1 MPRPRFAVRALAAL
15 LPALPAMAIAVALSA
30 CSSHDPP
37 QPVFA
42 LKCQPI
48 SKAQPVELSIVP
60 SVGGTLR
67 VAVEQRGISVVTA
80 LSGTDA
86 RQQPW
91 SLSARSPIERFGI
104 ATFTQE
110 VKDKQPVAVSISSRD
125 SPDIVGEVCISA
137 DRLQPSD
144 GQRLRAERTFAAAA
158 QAVQAGSWRHAFDLY
173 GTAARAFRSIDDW
186 RVAQS
191 RYAMAE
197 IAYEE
202 LDQDDAAYVLASW
215 ALADFGAG
223 ADADLRSRLL
233 ALQTRTTLESER
245 LPPELRSAR
254 VFELSNAA
262 EAVARRA
269 RFGAREVPRIDILRG
284 FMEFRNGRAREAG
297 ALFTRAAQRCTEL
310 RDWECDAAAR
320 QNIATLAEEA
330 RDYSVALQAYHDVLT
345 TLPEDLQ
352 PKLSASIWGNY
363 GRLQAKAGLLR
374 QAELSHRKSVR
385 LHANAA
391 DCDGTRMNLARLGTL
406 LVQVGSVGEGHVYL
420 ARASSLECPALIAAA
435 KSELASNSASSM
447 ESAVSGVGKTTCVDT
462 PDVEAL
468 SEGGKIAVFNGLIG
482 LIDASRLENNHPQ
495 ALRCLAAA
503 RPFAITPRTQLRL
516 ANAEGAAL
524 LQHRDAVK
532 ARAAFERGLAIADR
546 ANLPPTHENRSRAY
560 IGLARAALLDSRPA
574 EARALAA
581 QALRLGVSRADLGQ
595 VVESL
600 QWIGRGFRAE
610 QANESAVTVLRT
622 AAALIEQVPIDDLDA
637 EQRATW
643 LATQHDVF
651 SELTTLYAT
660 DVHNDEARAWEAFAI
675 SERGHARAFRYAMS
689 QATDTRATSSSEPD
703 SARYRELMRKLT
715 ELEQTHATSGAAIPV
730 EALADLVETR
740 PEAADPSALAALR
753 QRLAALDATVVEY
766 AAGGDNLFAFVID
779 SDHIHV
785 VPLGSRVEI
794 GSAATALYER
804 LRNPESAAQD
814 VRNAARRLAALTLW
828 PLAELVTH
836 RRVIFVPDDV
846 LHTVPFAV
854 LPWDADAQAPLTVQ
868 RVELAVMPSALFVS
882 PGAQRAARE
891 SAPRLE
897 LIGDPVFRASD
908 WLRECERQNVEATP
922 PALQPTVAA
931 TRSMDSLPRLPGSRK
946 EVAAIAELAREYS
959 PGSRVREH
967 LGCAATPAALRAAA
981 ATNPTLLHI
990 ATHGYVDAYRPRLSA
1005 LVLTPET
1012 NTNGAA
1018 ATFGLLDILQL
1029 KIDSRL
1035 VVLSACDTSRG
1046 KLLPGEGVLG
1056 PAQAFLQAGA
1066 ASVVASYWRV
1076 ADEATAPF
1084 MRTFYRYLFV
1094 EHLTAAAAL
1103 RQAQL
1108 DHARQGGAYDWAAFT
1123 LFGQPDTQL

>member
-1 MPRPRFAVRALAAL
+1 
-15 LPALPAMAIAVALSA
+15 MAIVVTLSA
-30 CSSHDPP
+30 CSSHEPP
-37 QPVFA
+37 QPVLA
-42 LKCQPI
+42 LKCEPI
-48 SKAQPVELSIVP
+48 SRAQPVELSIVP
-60 SVGGTLR
+60 LTQGTLR
-67 VAVEQRGISVVTA
+67 VAVEQRGISVVAA
-80 LSGTDA
+80 LTGTDA
-86 RQQPW
+86 SQQ
-91 SLSARSPIERFGI
+91 LSARSPIERFGI
-104 ATFTQE
+104 ATFTTE
-110 VKDKQPVAVSISSRD
+110 VKEKEPLVVSVSSRD

-144 GQRLRAERTFAAAA
+144 ERRLRAERTFAAAA

-173 GTAARAFRSIDDW
+173 SRAAREFRGIDDW

-215 ALADFGAG
+215 ALADFGAA

-245 LPPELRSAR
+245 LPAQLRSAR
-254 VFELSNAA
+254 VFELSSRA
-262 EAVARRA
+262 EALARRA
-269 RFGAREVPRIDILRG
+269 RFGAREIPRIDILRG

-345 TLPEDLQ
+345 TLPDDLQ

-374 QAELSHRKSVR
+374 QAEVSHRKSVR

-391 DCDGTRMNLARLGTL
+391 DCDGARMNLARLGTL
-406 LVQVGSVGEGHVYL
+406 LVQVGSVGEGHSYL

-435 KSELASNSASSM
+435 KSEPAGDS
-447 ESAVSGVGKTTCVDT
+447 VGKVTCVAT
-462 PDVEAL
+462 PKVEAL
-468 SEGGKIAVFNGLIG
+468 SEGGKIAVFNALLGL
-482 LIDASRLENNHPQ
+482 LEASRLENDHPQ

-503 RPFAITPRTQLRL
+503 RPFAITPRTRLRL

-524 LQHRDAVK
+524 LQYGDAVK
-532 ARAAFERGLAIADR
+532 ARAAFERGLAIADS

-560 IGLARAALLDSRPA
+560 IGLARAALLDNRPA

-581 QALRLGVSRADLGQ
+581 RALKLGGSRADLGQ

-600 QWIGRGFRAE
+600 QWMARGFRAE

-622 AAALIEQVPIDDLDA
+622 AAALMEQVPIDELDA

-651 SELTTLYAT
+651 AELTTLYAT
-660 DVHNDEARAWEAFAI
+660 DVRNDEARAWEAFAI
-675 SERGHARAFRYAMS
+675 SERGHARSFRYALS
-689 QATDTRATSSSEPD
+689 QATDTRATSSSELA
-703 SARYRELMRKLT
+703 SERYRELLRKLA
-715 ELEQTHATSGAAIPV
+715 ELEKAHATSNAGIPV
-730 EALADLVETR
+730 EALAGLVETS
-740 PEAADPSALAALR
+740 PEAADSSAPAALR

-766 AAGGDNLFAFVID
+766 AAGGDTMFAFVID
-779 SDHIHV
+779 AEHIRV
-785 VPLGSRVEI
+785 VPLGSRTEI
-794 GSAATALYER
+794 GSAAGGLYER
-804 LRNPESAAQD
+804 LRNPESAPQD

-828 PLAELVTH
+828 PLTELVT
-836 RRVIFVPDDV
+836 RSRVIFVPDDA

-854 LPWDADAQAPLTVQ
+854 LPWGPDPEAPLTVQ
-868 RVELAVMPSALFVS
+868 RLELAVMPSTLFVTH
-882 PGAQRAARE
+882 PGVKHAVRE

-908 WLRECERQNVEATP
+908 WLRECAGQNVEAP
-922 PALQPTVAA
+922 LPAASQQTVAA
-931 TRSMDSLPRLPGSRK
+931 TRSMDSLPKLPGSRK
-946 EVAAIAELAREYS
+946 EVAAIAELAHEYS

-1012 NTNGAA
+1012 NSNGAA
-1018 ATFGLLDILQL
+1018 ARFGLLDILQM

-1046 KLLPGEGVLG
+1046 KLLAGEGVLG

-1108 DHARQGGAYDWAAFT
+1108 DHARQGGTYDWAAFT

>member
-1 MPRPRFAVRALAAL
+1 MLA
-15 LPALPAMAIAVALSA
+15 
-30 CSSHDPP
+30 
-37 QPVFA
+37 QT
-42 LKCQPI
+42 CQPI
-48 SKAQPVELSIVP
+48 SKAQPVELTLVP
-60 SVGGTLR
+60 PTRGTLR
-67 VAVEQRGISVVTA
+67 VAVDQRGISVFTTLA
-80 LSGTDA
+80 G
-86 RQQPW
+86 

-104 ATFTQE
+104 ATFTPE
-110 VKDKQPVAVSISSRD
+110 VKDKEPLTVSIRSRD

-137 DRLQPSD
+137 DRLPPSD
-144 GQRLRAERTFAAAA
+144 TQRLQAERTFSAAA
-158 QAVQAGSWRHAFDLY
+158 QAAQAGSWRHAFELY
-173 GTAARAFRSIDDW
+173 STAAREFRGIDDW

-215 ALADFGAG
+215 ALADFGAA
-223 ADADLRSRLL
+223 ADPDLRSRLL

-245 LPPELRSAR
+245 LAPQLRSAR
-254 VFELSNAA
+254 VLELSDKA
-262 EAVARRA
+262 EALARRA

-284 FMEFRNGRAREAG
+284 FMEFRDGRAREAG

-310 RDWECDAAAR
+310 RDWECDALAR

-345 TLPEDLQ
+345 TLPDDLQ
-352 PKLSASIWGNY
+352 PKLSALIWGNY

-374 QAELSHRKSVR
+374 QAEVSHRKSVR

-391 DCDGTRMNLARLGTL
+391 DCDGARMNLARLGTL
-406 LVQVGSVGEGHVYL
+406 LVQVGSVGEGHSYL
-420 ARASSLECPALIAAA
+420 ARASSLECPALIAVA
-435 KSELASNSASSM
+435 KSEPAGDS
-447 ESAVSGVGKTTCVDT
+447 VGKVTCVET
-462 PDVEAL
+462 PKVEAL
-468 SEGGKIAVFNGLIG
+468 SEGGKIAVFNALLGL
-482 LIDASRLENNHPQ
+482 LDASRLENDHPQ

-524 LQHRDAVK
+524 LQHGDAVK
-532 ARAAFERGLAIADR
+532 ARSAFERGLAIADS

-560 IGLARAALLDSRPA
+560 IGLARAALLDNRPA
-574 EARALAA
+574 EARGLAA
-581 QALRLGVSRADLGQ
+581 QALKLGGSRADLGQ

-600 QWIGRGFRAE
+600 QWMARGFRAE
-610 QANESAVTVLRT
+610 QANESAMTVLRT
-622 AAALIEQVPIDDLDA
+622 AAALIEQVPIGELDA

-651 SELTTLYAT
+651 AELTTLYAS
-660 DVHNDEARAWEAFAI
+660 DVRNDEARAWEAFAI
-675 SERGHARAFRYAMS
+675 SERGHARSFRYALS
-689 QATDTRATSSSEPD
+689 QATDTRATGSTEP
-703 SARYRELMRKLT
+703 AAERYGELMRKLA
-715 ELEQTHATSGAAIPV
+715 ELEKAHATSNAGIPV
-730 EALADLVETR
+730 AALAGLVETS
-740 PEAADPSALAALR
+740 PEADEPSVPATLR
-753 QRLAALDATVVEY
+753 QRLSALDATVVEY
-766 AAGGDNLFAFVID
+766 AVGGDNMFAFVID
-779 SDHIHV
+779 AGHIHV
-785 VPLGSRVEI
+785 VPLGSRIEI
-794 GSAATALYER
+794 GAAAGALYER
-804 LRNPESAAQD
+804 LRNPESATQD

-828 PLAELVTH
+828 PLTELVT
-836 RRVIFVPDDV
+836 RNRVIFVPDDA

-854 LPWDADAQAPLTVQ
+854 LPWGPDPEAPLTVQ
-868 RVELAVMPSALFVS
+868 RMELAVMPSALFVTQS
-882 PGAQRAARE
+882 GLQHAVRD
-891 SAPRLE
+891 SVPRLE

-908 WLRECERQNVEATP
+908 WLRECERQNVEAEASLP
-922 PALQPTVAA
+922 VASRQTVAA
-931 TRSMDSLPRLPGSRK
+931 TRSMDSLPKLPGSRK
-946 EVAAIAELAREYS
+946 EVAAIAELAHEYS

-1012 NTNGAA
+1012 NSNGEAA
-1018 ATFGLLDILQL
+1018 RFGLLDILQM